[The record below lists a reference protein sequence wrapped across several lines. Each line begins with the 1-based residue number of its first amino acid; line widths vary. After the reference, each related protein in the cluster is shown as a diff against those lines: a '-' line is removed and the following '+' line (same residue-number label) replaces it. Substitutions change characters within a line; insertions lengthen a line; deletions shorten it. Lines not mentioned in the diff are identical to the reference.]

1 VDTDKKNEKLTKYT
15 ITLVQCKARQLVGK
29 AGYTL
34 DDVED
39 LEQDLIRDLLERMEK
54 FDPAKAKLSTFA
66 DRVVC
71 RRICNLLRH
80 RQAEMRDH
88 RCVAFSMN
96 EELET
101 EEGPMERH
109 ETIGQDE
116 VDLRTGRY
124 NRPAADR
131 AHLHMDMNAVL
142 IGLSPEL
149 RQIADMLRTM
159 SVAEVARSLGI
170 PRSTFRDNYLAQLR
184 EAFAVS
190 RLDDYLN

>member
-1 VDTDKKNEKLTKYT
+1 MDTYKKNEKLTKYT

-29 AGYTL
+29 AGYTR
-34 DDVED
+34 DDTKD
-39 LEQDLIRDLLERMEK
+39 IEQDLIRDLLERLPK
-54 FDPAKAKLSTFA
+54 FDSSKATMNTFA

-80 RQAEMRDH
+80 RQAEMRDY
-88 RCVAFSMN
+88 RRESFSMD
-96 EELET
+96 EQIET

-131 AHLHMDMNAVL
+131 AHLQMDMNAVL

-149 RQIADMLRTM
+149 RQIADMLRTQ
-159 SVAEVARSLGI
+159 SVAEVARNLGI
-170 PRSTFRDNYLAQLR
+170 PRSTFREKHLAQLR
-184 EAFAVS
+184 EAFAAH
-190 RLDDYLN
+190 RIQDYLN